1 MSIPRAFIDELI
13 QRADIAEVV
22 GDYVPLNRKGGNLWG
37 LCPFHSEKTPSFSV
51 SPDKQIYHCFGCGK
65 GGSVL
70 GFLMEIENLTYPEAI
85 RKLAERMG
93 MEVPEED
100 IGDRERRSKRE
111 RILTLNKLAA
121 RFYYEQLSTPQG
133 AAVAEYISG
142 RRISKKFA
150 NRFGLGAAPDAW
162 DALIRAMAEQGYD
175 KRDLLEAGLAVAGKN
190 GGVYD
195 KFRNRLMLPVID
207 LRGDVIGFTSRVMDG
222 SAPKY
227 LNTPETAIF
236 KKRSVLYGINYAKTS
251 KRNNIILVEGN
262 IDVITLHQAGF
273 DNAVATMGTALTE
286 EHARLLSRYTEEL
299 VLCYDNDDAGKDA
312 TQRAIGIL
320 KNAEFS
326 VKVLQ
331 LPRRRNEEGEM
342 VKQDADDFIKYQG
355 APAFEKLL
363 TGSSNQVEYRL
374 GVIQNKFDLD
384 VDEQRSAFLKEA
396 AAMIATLPSP
406 VDREIYGNRAA
417 KTANVS
423 EFTMAEE
430 VRVAVDARMVKA
442 RKQEE
447 REAMT
452 PANNLQPKERELRY
466 ENVRSARAE
475 EGIIRLLLTDPALYS
490 KAEHLSEDRF
500 SSPFLGK
507 VFRLLMQRLRDGES
521 PCVAMLSGDLSLEE
535 MSRLVL
541 LADQPETAQNA
552 GKALKDYIEI
562 IEAEWAKR
570 SCSGVDALLAVREQK
585 RKKGNGGSYH
595 E

>member
-1 MSIPRAFIDELI
+1 MSIPKTFIDELT

-22 GDYVPLNRKGGNLWG
+22 GDYVPLTRKGANLWG
-37 LCPFHSEKTPSFSV
+37 LCPFHSEKTASFSV

-65 GGSVL
+65 GGGVL
-70 GFLMEIENLTYPEAI
+70 SFLMEIENLTYPEAI
-85 RKLAERMG
+85 RRLADKMG

-100 IGDRERRSKRE
+100 AGDREWRYRRE
-111 RILTLNKLAA
+111 RVLTLNKLAA

-133 AAVAEYISG
+133 ANVADYINK

-162 DALIRAMAEQGYD
+162 DSLIRAMAEKGYD

-190 GGVYD
+190 GGIYD

-236 KKRSVLYGINYAKTS
+236 KKRSILYGINYAKTS
-251 KRNNIILVEGN
+251 KRENIILVEGN

-286 EHARLLSRYTEEL
+286 EHARLLSRYTKEL
-299 VLCYDNDDAGKDA
+299 VLCYDNDNAGKDA

-320 KNAEFS
+320 KNADFA

-331 LPRRRNEEGEM
+331 LPRRRNEEGEL

-355 APAFEKLL
+355 VAAFEKLL
-363 TGSSNQVEYRL
+363 SGSSNQVEYRL
-374 GVIQNKFDLD
+374 EVIQNKYDLAA
-384 VDEQRSAFLKEA
+384 DEQRAAFLQEA
-396 AAMIATLPSP
+396 AAMIATLSSP
-406 VDREIYGNRAA
+406 VEREIYGNRAA
-417 KTANVS
+417 TAAGVS
-423 EFTMAEE
+423 GDTMAAE
-430 VRVAVDARMVKA
+430 VEKARRSAARKA

-447 REAMT
+447 RQALT
-452 PANNLQPKERELRY
+452 PANNFQPKERELRY
-466 ENVRSARAE
+466 NNVRSARAE
-475 EGIIRLLLTDPALYS
+475 EGVIRLLLLDPSLYPYGETLTEE
-490 KAEHLSEDRF
+490 KF
-500 SSPFLGK
+500 SSPYLWK
-507 VFRLLMQRLRDGES
+507 VYRLLMERWRAGET
-521 PCVAMLSGDLSLEE
+521 PRIPVLTGDLSQDE
-535 MSRLVL
+535 MNRLVQL
-541 LADQPETAQNA
+541 VNQPETGQNSR
-552 GKALKDYIEI
+552 KAFGDYIEI

-570 SCSGVDALLAVREQK
+570 RAGGVDMLLAVREQK
-585 RKKGNGGSYH
+585 RKKAM
-595 E
+595 EDK

>member
-1 MSIPRAFIDELI
+1 MAIPRAFIDELT

-22 GDYVPLNRKGGNLWG
+22 GAYVPLTKKGANLWG

-65 GGSVL
+65 GGGVL
-70 GFLMEIENLTYPEAI
+70 SFLMEMENLTYPEAI
-85 RKLAERMG
+85 RLLADRMG
-93 MEVPEED
+93 MEVPEESE
-100 IGDRERRSKRE
+100 GDRDWRRRRE
-111 RILTLNKLAA
+111 RILSLNKLAA

-133 AAVAEYISG
+133 AAVAEYINK

-162 DALIRAMAEQGYD
+162 DTLIRAMADQGYD
-175 KRDLLEAGLAVAGKN
+175 KRELLDAGLAVAGKN

-227 LNTPETAIF
+227 LNTPETSIF
-236 KKRSVLYGINYAKTS
+236 KKRSILYGINYAKNS
-251 KRNNIILVEGN
+251 KRDNIVLVEGN

-286 EHARLLSRYTEEL
+286 EHARLLSRYTKEL

-320 KNAEFS
+320 KNADFS

-331 LPRRRNEEGEM
+331 LPRRRTDEGEL

-355 APAFEKLL
+355 AVAFENLL

-374 GVIQNKFDLD
+374 EVIQNKYDLA
-384 VDEQRSAFLKEA
+384 VDEQRAGFLKEA

-406 VDREIYGNRAA
+406 VEREIYGNRAA
-417 KTANVS
+417 SAAGVS
-423 EFTMAEE
+423 GETMAAE
-430 VRVAVDARMVKA
+430 VDKARRSQAYKA

-447 REAMT
+447 RQALT
-452 PANNLQPKERELRY
+452 PANNFQPKERELRY
-466 ENVRSARAE
+466 DNVRSARAE
-475 EGIIRLLLTDPALYS
+475 EGVLRLLLLDLALYP
-490 KAEHLSEDRF
+490 KAETLREERF

-507 VFRLLMQRLRDGES
+507 VFRLLMERWRGGET
-521 PCVAMLSGDLSLEE
+521 PRIPMLTGDLSSEE
-535 MSRLVL
+535 MSRLVQ
-541 LADQPETAQNA
+541 LADQPETGQNTE
-552 GKALKDYIEI
+552 KALKDYIEI

-570 SCSGVDALLAVREQK
+570 SRGGVDALLAVREQK
-585 RKKGNGGSYH
+585 RKKAM
-595 E
+595 EDQ

>member
-1 MSIPRAFIDELI
+1 MSIPKTFIDELT

-22 GDYVPLNRKGGNLWG
+22 GDYVPLTRKGANLWG
-37 LCPFHSEKTPSFSV
+37 LCPFHSEKTASFSV

-65 GGSVL
+65 GGGVL
-70 GFLMEIENLTYPEAI
+70 SFLMEIENLTYPEAI
-85 RKLAERMG
+85 RQLADKMG

-100 IGDRERRSKRE
+100 PGDREWRYRRE

-133 AAVAEYISG
+133 ANVAAYISK

-162 DALIRAMAEQGYD
+162 DSLIRAMAEKGYD

-190 GGVYD
+190 GGIYD

-227 LNTPETAIF
+227 LNTPETTIF
-236 KKRSVLYGINYAKTS
+236 KKRSILYGINYAKNS
-251 KRNNIILVEGN
+251 KRENIVLVEGN

-286 EHARLLSRYTEEL
+286 EHARLLSRYTKEL

-320 KNAEFS
+320 KNADFS

-331 LPRRRNEEGEM
+331 LPRRRNEEGEL

-355 APAFEKLL
+355 AAAFENLL
-363 TGSSNQVEYRL
+363 NGSSNQVEYRL
-374 GVIQNKFDLD
+374 EVIRNKYDLAAD
-384 VDEQRSAFLKEA
+384 DQRAAFLQEA
-396 AAMIATLPSP
+396 AAMIASLSSP
-406 VDREIYGNRAA
+406 VEREIYGNRAA
-417 KTANVS
+417 LAAGVS
-423 EFTMAEE
+423 GETMAAE
-430 VRVAVDARMVKA
+430 VEKARRSAAHKA

-447 REAMT
+447 RQAMT
-452 PANNLQPKERELRY
+452 PANNFQPKERELRY
-466 ENVRSARAE
+466 NNVRSARAE
-475 EGIIRLLLTDPALYS
+475 EGVIRLLLLDPSLYPKTAAL
-490 KAEHLSEDRF
+490 AEEKF
-500 SSPFLGK
+500 SSPYLWK
-507 VFRLLMQRLRDGES
+507 VYRLLMERWQAGET
-521 PCVAMLSGDLSLEE
+521 PRVPLLTGDLSQDE
-535 MSRLVL
+535 MNRLVQL
-541 LADQPETAQNA
+541 LNQPETGQNTQ
-552 GKALKDYIEI
+552 KALSDYIEI

-570 SCSGVDALLAVREQK
+570 RAGGVAALLAVREQK
-585 RKKGNGGSYH
+585 RKKAM
-595 E
+595 EDK

>member
-1 MSIPRAFIDELI
+1 MSIPRAFIDELT

-22 GDYVPLNRKGGNLWG
+22 GSYVSLTRKGANLWG
-37 LCPFHSEKTPSFSV
+37 LCPFHSEKTASFSV

-65 GGSVL
+65 GGGVL
-70 GFLMEIENLTYPEAI
+70 SFLMEIENLTFPEAI
-85 RKLAERMG
+85 HLLADRMG

-100 IGDRERRSKRE
+100 AGDRDWRIRRE

-133 AAVAEYISG
+133 AAVAEYIG
-142 RRISKKFA
+142 KRRISRKFA

-162 DALIRAMAEQGYD
+162 DSLIRAMAEKGYD

-190 GGVYD
+190 GGIYD

-236 KKRSVLYGINYAKTS
+236 KKRSILYGINYAKTS
-251 KRNNIILVEGN
+251 KRENMILVEGN
-262 IDVITLHQAGF
+262 IDVITLHQVGF

-286 EHARLLSRYTEEL
+286 EHARLLGRYTKEL

-320 KNAEFS
+320 KNADFS

-331 LPRRRNEEGEM
+331 LPRRRNEEGEL

-355 APAFEKLL
+355 AAAFENLL
-363 TGSSNQVEYRL
+363 NGSANQVEYRL
-374 GVIQNKFDLD
+374 EVIQNKYDLSAD
-384 VDEQRSAFLKEA
+384 DQRAAFLQEA

-406 VDREIYGNRAA
+406 VEREIYGNRAA
-417 KTANVS
+417 AAAGVS
-423 EFTMAEE
+423 GETMAAE
-430 VRVAVDARMVKA
+430 VEKA
-442 RKQEE
+442 RRSAARKAQRQEE
-447 REAMT
+447 RQAMT
-452 PANNLQPKERELRY
+452 PANSFQPKERELRY
-466 ENVRSARAE
+466 NNVRSARAE
-475 EGIIRLLLTDPALYS
+475 EGVIRLLLLDPALYP
-490 KAEHLSEDRF
+490 KAATLTEEKF
-500 SSPFLGK
+500 SSPYLGK
-507 VFRLLMQRLRDGES
+507 VYRLLMERWKAGET
-521 PCVAMLSGDLSLEE
+521 PRIPVLTGDLSQDE
-535 MSRLVL
+535 MSRLVQ
-541 LADQPETAQNA
+541 LANRPETGQNMQ
-552 GKALKDYIEI
+552 KALKDYIEI

-570 SCSGVDALLAVREQK
+570 RTDGVEALLAVREQK
-585 RKKGNGGSYH
+585 RKKAM
-595 E
+595 EDK

>member
-1 MSIPRAFIDELI
+1 MSIPKTFIDELT

-22 GDYVPLNRKGGNLWG
+22 GDYVPLTRKGANLWG
-37 LCPFHSEKTPSFSV
+37 LCPFHSEKTASFSV

-65 GGSVL
+65 GGGVL
-70 GFLMEIENLTYPEAI
+70 SFLMEIENLTYPEAI
-85 RKLAERMG
+85 HRLADKMG

-100 IGDRERRSKRE
+100 AGDREWRYRRE

-121 RFYYEQLSTPQG
+121 RFYYEQLSTPLG
-133 AAVAEYISG
+133 ANVAEYINK

-162 DALIRAMAEQGYD
+162 DSLIRAMAEKGYD

-190 GGVYD
+190 GSIYD

-227 LNTPETAIF
+227 LNTPETSIF
-236 KKRSVLYGINYAKTS
+236 KKRSILYGINYAKTS
-251 KRNNIILVEGN
+251 KRENIILVEGN

-286 EHARLLSRYTEEL
+286 EHARLLSRYTKEL
-299 VLCYDNDDAGKDA
+299 VLCYDNDNAGKDA

-320 KNAEFS
+320 KNADFS

-331 LPRRRNEEGEM
+331 LPRRRNEEGEL

-355 APAFEKLL
+355 AAAFEKLL

-374 GVIQNKFDLD
+374 EVIQNKYDLAT
-384 VDEQRSAFLKEA
+384 DEQRAAFLLEA

-406 VDREIYGNRAA
+406 VEREIYGNRAA
-417 KTANVS
+417 QAAGVS
-423 EFTMAEE
+423 GETMAAE
-430 VRVAVDARMVKA
+430 VEKSRRSEARKM

-447 REAMT
+447 RQAMT
-452 PANNLQPKERELRY
+452 PANNFQPKERELRY
-466 ENVRSARAE
+466 NNVRSARAE
-475 EGIIRLLLTDPALYS
+475 EGVIRLLLLDPSLYS
-490 KAEHLSEDRF
+490 KTAMLTEEKF
-500 SSPFLGK
+500 SSPYLWK
-507 VFRLLMQRLRDGES
+507 VYRLLMERWQVGET
-521 PCVAMLSGDLSLEE
+521 PRIPLLTGDLSQDE
-535 MSRLVL
+535 MNRLVQL
-541 LADQPETAQNA
+541 LDQPETVQNTQ
-552 GKALKDYIEI
+552 KALSDYIEI

-570 SCSGVDALLAVREQK
+570 RAGGVDALLAVREQK
-585 RKKGNGGSYH
+585 RKKVM
-595 E
+595 EDK

>member
-1 MSIPRAFIDELI
+1 MSIPRAFIDELT

-22 GDYVPLNRKGGNLWG
+22 GSYVSLTRKGANLWG
-37 LCPFHSEKTPSFSV
+37 LCPFHSEKTASFSV

-65 GGSVL
+65 GGGVL
-70 GFLMEIENLTYPEAI
+70 SFLMEIENLTFPEAI
-85 RKLAERMG
+85 RLLADRMG

-100 IGDRERRSKRE
+100 AGDRDWRIRRE

-133 AAVAEYISG
+133 AAVAEYIG
-142 RRISKKFA
+142 KRRISRKFA

-162 DALIRAMAEQGYD
+162 DSLIRAMADKGYD

-236 KKRSVLYGINYAKTS
+236 KKRSILYGINYAKTS
-251 KRNNIILVEGN
+251 KRENMILVEGN

-286 EHARLLSRYTEEL
+286 EHARLLSRYTKEL

-320 KNAEFS
+320 KNADFS

-331 LPRRRNEEGEM
+331 LPRRRNEEGEL

-355 APAFEKLL
+355 AAAFENLL
-363 TGSSNQVEYRL
+363 NGSANQVEYRL
-374 GVIQNKFDLD
+374 AVIQNKYDLAAD
-384 VDEQRSAFLKEA
+384 DQRAAFLQEA

-406 VDREIYGNRAA
+406 VEREIYGNRAA
-417 KTANVS
+417 TAAGVS
-423 EFTMAEE
+423 GETMAAE
-430 VRVAVDARMVKA
+430 VDKA
-442 RKQEE
+442 RRSAARKAQRQEE
-447 REAMT
+447 RQAMT
-452 PANNLQPKERELRY
+452 PANSFQPKERELRY
-466 ENVRSARAE
+466 NNVRSARAE
-475 EGIIRLLLTDPALYS
+475 EGVIRLLLLDPALYP
-490 KAEHLSEDRF
+490 KAATLTEEKF
-500 SSPFLGK
+500 SSPYLWK
-507 VFRLLMQRLRDGES
+507 VYRLLMERWQAGET
-521 PCVAMLSGDLSLEE
+521 PRIPVLTGDLSQDE
-535 MSRLVL
+535 MNRLVQL
-541 LADQPETAQNA
+541 SNQPETGQNTQ
-552 GKALKDYIEI
+552 KALKDYIEI

-570 SCSGVDALLAVREQK
+570 RSGGVDALLAVREQK
-585 RKKGNGGSYH
+585 RKKAM
-595 E
+595 EDK

>member
-1 MSIPRAFIDELI
+1 MSIPKTFIDELT

-22 GDYVPLNRKGGNLWG
+22 GDYVPLTRKGANLWG
-37 LCPFHSEKTPSFSV
+37 LCPFHSEKTASFSV

-65 GGSVL
+65 GGGVL
-70 GFLMEIENLTYPEAI
+70 SFLMEIENLTYPEAI
-85 RKLAERMG
+85 HRLADKMG

-100 IGDRERRSKRE
+100 AGDREWRYRRE

-121 RFYYEQLSTPQG
+121 RFYYEQLSTPLG
-133 AAVAEYISG
+133 ANVAEYINK

-162 DALIRAMAEQGYD
+162 DSLIRAMAEKGYD

-190 GGVYD
+190 GSIYD

-227 LNTPETAIF
+227 LNTPETSIF
-236 KKRSVLYGINYAKTS
+236 KKRSILYGINYAKTS
-251 KRNNIILVEGN
+251 KRENIILVEGN

-286 EHARLLSRYTEEL
+286 EHARLLSRYTKEL
-299 VLCYDNDDAGKDA
+299 VLCYDNDNAGKDA

-320 KNAEFS
+320 KNADFS

-331 LPRRRNEEGEM
+331 LPRRRNEEGEL

-355 APAFEKLL
+355 AAAFEKLL

-374 GVIQNKFDLD
+374 EVIQNKYDLAT
-384 VDEQRSAFLKEA
+384 DEQRAAFLLEA

-406 VDREIYGNRAA
+406 VEREIYGNRAA
-417 KTANVS
+417 QAAGVS
-423 EFTMAEE
+423 GETMAAE
-430 VRVAVDARMVKA
+430 VEKSRRSEARKM

-447 REAMT
+447 RQAMT
-452 PANNLQPKERELRY
+452 PANNFQPKERELRY
-466 ENVRSARAE
+466 NNVRSARAE
-475 EGIIRLLLTDPALYS
+475 EGVIRLLLLDPSLYS
-490 KAEHLSEDRF
+490 KTAMLTEEKF
-500 SSPFLGK
+500 SSPYLWK
-507 VFRLLMQRLRDGES
+507 VYRLLMERWQVGET
-521 PCVAMLSGDLSLEE
+521 PRIPLLTGDLSQDE
-535 MSRLVL
+535 MNRLVQL
-541 LADQPETAQNA
+541 LDQPETVQNTQ
-552 GKALKDYIEI
+552 KALSDYIEI

-570 SCSGVDALLAVREQK
+570 RAGGVDALLAVREQK
-585 RKKGNGGSYH
+585 RKKAM
-595 E
+595 EDK

>member
-1 MSIPRAFIDELI
+1 MSIPRAFIDELT

-22 GDYVPLNRKGGNLWG
+22 GSYVSLNRKGANLWG

-51 SPDKQIYHCFGCGK
+51 SPEKQIYHCFGCGK
-65 GGSVL
+65 GGGVL
-70 GFLMEIENLTYPEAI
+70 SFLMEIENLTFPEAV
-85 RKLAERMG
+85 RLLADKLG

-100 IGDRERRSKRE
+100 PGDRDWRRRRD
-111 RILTLNKLAA
+111 RILALNKLAA

-133 AAVAEYISG
+133 AAVAGYINQ
-142 RRISKKFA
+142 RRISKRFA

-162 DALIRAMAEQGYD
+162 DSLIRAMADKGYD
-175 KRDLLEAGLAVAGKN
+175 KRELLDAGLAVAGKN

-236 KKRSVLYGINYAKTS
+236 KKRSILYGLNYAKTS
-251 KRNNIILVEGN
+251 KRENMILVEGN

-286 EHARLLSRYTEEL
+286 EHARLLGRYTKEL
-299 VLCYDNDDAGKDA
+299 VLCYDNDNAGKDA

-320 KNAEFS
+320 KNADFS

-331 LPRRRNEEGEM
+331 LPRRRTEDGEL

-355 APAFEKLL
+355 AAAFEKLL
-363 TGSSNQVEYRL
+363 NGSANQVEYRL
-374 GVIQNKFDLD
+374 EVIQNKYDLTAD
-384 VDEQRSAFLKEA
+384 DQRAAFLQEA
-396 AAMIATLPSP
+396 AEMIATLPSP
-406 VDREIYGNRAA
+406 VEREIYGNRAA
-417 KTANVS
+417 AAAGVS
-423 EFTMAEE
+423 GETMASE
-430 VRVAVDARMVKA
+430 VEKARRTQSRKA

-447 REAMT
+447 RQALT
-452 PANNLQPKERELRY
+452 PSNNFQPKERELRY
-466 ENVRSARAE
+466 DNVRSARAE
-475 EGIIRLLLTDPALYS
+475 EGVIRLLLLDPALFP
-490 KAEHLSEDRF
+490 KAQALGEDKF

-507 VFRLLMQRLRDGES
+507 VYRLFLERWRAGETPRIPMLTGELSRD
-521 PCVAMLSGDLSLEE
+521 E
-535 MSRLVL
+535 MSRLVQ
-541 LADQPETAQNA
+541 LADQPETGQNTE
-552 GKALKDYIEI
+552 KALRDYIEI

-570 SCSGVDALLAVREQK
+570 RSGGVEALLAVREQK
-585 RKKGNGGSYH
+585 RKKAM
-595 E
+595 EDIKA